1 MSADAMVAAVIGT
14 VMVLMLNW
22 RALRNHALSRT
33 QMLRM
38 ALIWGAVIAV
48 LTVLISQVMV

>member
-1 MSADAMVAAVIGT
+1 MSAGAMLAAVIGT
-14 VMVLMLNW
+14 AMVLLLNW
-22 RALRNHALSRT
+22 RTLRNHALSRT